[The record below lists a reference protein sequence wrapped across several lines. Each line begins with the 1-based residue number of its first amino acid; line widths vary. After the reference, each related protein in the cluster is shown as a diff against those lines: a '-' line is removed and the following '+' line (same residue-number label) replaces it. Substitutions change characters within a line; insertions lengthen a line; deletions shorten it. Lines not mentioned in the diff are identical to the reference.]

1 MTSVAA
7 LLCAVDVALTRRQ
20 LLVFDF
26 RQLRH
31 ALVYST
37 RLVLVFCFRRKL
49 EVYREK
55 LLPKHPPIFN
65 EWFLRTFADPTSWY
79 NARVAYCRT
88 AAVMSMTGYILG
100 LGDRHGENILLDS
113 TSGHCVHVDFNCLFN
128 KVSHAA
134 SRPPLVLLMRSS
146 ACSVEYGAHLTCM
159 ALLVYDCQGETF
171 EFPEVVPFR
180 LTHNMVDA
188 MGPMGYE
195 GLFRRACEVCMRVM
209 RNQSDPLMRLA

>member
-1 MTSVAA
+1 M
-7 LLCAVDVALTRRQ
+7 
-20 LLVFDF
+20 LVC
-26 RQLRH
+26 
-31 ALVYST
+31 
-37 RLVLVFCFRRKL
+37 CFRRKL

-128 KVSHAA
+128 KVSHIA
-134 SRPPLVLLMRSS
+134 S
-146 ACSVEYGAHLTCM
+146 
-159 ALLVYDCQGETF
+159 CQF
-171 EFPEVVPFR
+171 
-180 LTHNMVDA
+180 
-188 MGPMGYE
+188 
-195 GLFRRACEVCMRVM
+195 
-209 RNQSDPLMRLA
+209 LAS

>member
-1 MTSVAA
+1 M
-7 LLCAVDVALTRRQ
+7 ALTRRQ

-128 KVSHAA
+128 KVSHTA
-134 SRPPLVLLMRSS
+134 SCQLL
-146 ACSVEYGAHLTCM
+146 AC
-159 ALLVYDCQGETF
+159 
-171 EFPEVVPFR
+171 
-180 LTHNMVDA
+180 
-188 MGPMGYE
+188 
-195 GLFRRACEVCMRVM
+195 
-209 RNQSDPLMRLA
+209 